1 MTLKE
6 LRIQSNK
13 SRVEAATALEVTV
26 QAISNYESG
35 LRRINIEQVLILSK
49 FYECTAQEV
58 IEAQLNSCRQAQ

>member
-13 SRVEAATALEVTV
+13 SRGETATALEVTV

-35 LRRINIEQVLILSK
+35 ARQINIAQVLILSK
-49 FYECTAQEV
+49 LYECTAQEV
-58 IEAQLNSCRQAQ
+58 IEAQLNSCR